1 MASGGAGIA
10 SAQTVANKEVK
21 AVLTGN
27 CGPNA
32 YQTLEAAGVQVIT
45 GITGKIREVIE
56 GYQTG
61 RFQATPQPTVSAHF
75 GMGSMGM
82 DPGMGGGIGRGMD
95 RGMGMGID
103 PGQEFEA
110 LKTQMQMLGQQ
121 LNEALRRLEK
131 LEQKKD

>member
-1 MASGGAGIA
+1 
-10 SAQTVANKEVK
+10 
-21 AVLTGN
+21 
-27 CGPNA
+27 
-32 YQTLEAAGVQVIT
+32 
-45 GITGKIREVIE
+45 
-56 GYQTG
+56 
-61 RFQATPQPTVSAHF
+61 
-75 GMGSMGM
+75 
-82 DPGMGGGIGRGMD
+82 MD